1 MSTGPVHQSKTA
13 AALRSAGDR
22 IGEAAR
28 FTATDAKNEFGRVL
42 DMAMQRGLVVITKHD
57 SPKAVLMSIDE
68 YNVLSQAGERKLNL
82 LSEEFDAL
90 LDQMQAPNARA
101 AMQAAFD
108 SSPKDLGKAAVW
120 AARKR
125 G

>member
-1 MSTGPVHQSKTA
+1 MNSRPVHQSKTA
-13 AALRSAGDR
+13 TALRSAGTQF
-22 IGEAAR
+22 GEAAR

-42 DMAMQRGLVVITKHD
+42 DTAMQSGLVVITKHD
-57 SPKAVLMSIDE
+57 APKAVLMSIDE
-68 YNVLSQAGERKLNL
+68 YNALSQAAERKLNT

-108 SSPKDLGKAAVW
+108 SSPRDLGKAAVW